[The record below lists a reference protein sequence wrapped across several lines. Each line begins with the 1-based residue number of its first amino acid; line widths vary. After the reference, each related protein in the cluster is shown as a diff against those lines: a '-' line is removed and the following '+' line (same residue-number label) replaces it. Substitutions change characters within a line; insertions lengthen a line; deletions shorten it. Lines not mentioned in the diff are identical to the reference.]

1 LSPRYEGDSRSAS
14 ALYFICVANK
24 LGGNKS
30 SVKLFSLP
38 SSSLNGAQGAMEQYL
53 AALFLFHLVS
63 RVD

>member
-1 LSPRYEGDSRSAS
+1 MRGITHGAS
-14 ALYFICVANK
+14 APYFICVANK

-38 SSSLNGAQGAMEQYL
+38 SSSMNGTQGTMEQSL
-53 AALFLFHLVS
+53 ATLFLFHLVS